1 MNSMSKLIKGHNKK
15 VTSKPPDQ
23 RLKWNCRKKTECPM
37 EGNCQVNNIVY
48 KCDVIKPFSKNVYLG
63 LAERELKSRFYDYK
77 LSYKHKRYSNKTTL
91 SSYLGHLKSVSSET
105 CNLKWSVLRC
115 VPLYSY
121 FKEMPL
127 VLIWKAGNSYQNLKE
142 QLNKRS
148 ELICKCRHA
157 NRFLSKNY
165 IGNDLYN

>member
-1 MNSMSKLIKGHNKK
+1 
-15 VTSKPPDQ
+15 
-23 RLKWNCRKKTECPM
+23 M

-105 CNLKWSVLRC
+105 SNLKWSVLRC
-115 VPLYSY
+115 IHLYSY
-121 FKEMPL
+121 LKEMPL

-165 IGNDLYN
+165 SGNDLYN

>member
-1 MNSMSKLIKGHNKK
+1 
-15 VTSKPPDQ
+15 
-23 RLKWNCRKKTECPM
+23 M

-105 CNLKWSVLRC
+105 SNLKWSVLRC
-115 VPLYSY
+115 IHLYSY
-121 FKEMPL
+121 LKEMPL
-127 VLIWKAGNSYQNLKE
+127 VLI
-142 QLNKRS
+142 
-148 ELICKCRHA
+148 
-157 NRFLSKNY
+157 
-165 IGNDLYN
+165 